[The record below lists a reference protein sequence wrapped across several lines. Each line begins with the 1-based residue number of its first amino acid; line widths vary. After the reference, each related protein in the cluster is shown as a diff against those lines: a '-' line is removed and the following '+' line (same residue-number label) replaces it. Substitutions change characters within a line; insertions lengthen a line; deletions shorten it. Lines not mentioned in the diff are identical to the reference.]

1 MMQGL
6 LDFVKTPEGQ
16 GLLAAGFG
24 AAAGARPGQPWNT
37 LGRGGMAGLMGY
49 ANAQDQQAQEAQR
62 LEMGKDR
69 EQNRAMRQMQIDMQT
84 SQLAKQ
90 KGEEQW
96 RAGLPAVMQQATQ
109 TTYGAGDEGPT
120 MTKPN
125 PAALRDYTMLPNS
138 PFADEVMKAQLFPK
152 ADDYKVVGGS
162 LVQVGQGG
170 VKPVYTAPEKPEAA
184 PSSVREYQF
193 AQGQGY
199 GGSYEQFQR
208 DMKKAGANNVN
219 VTTRVENKASE
230 SVAGQVGPILEKSLV
245 SAEGAM
251 RVLDASDRVIKAM
264 DSGKVITGPLANVR
278 VTGLQI
284 GQMLGVGGK
293 DDAEVLANTRQAI
306 RGLSEMTLQGRKEM
320 SGQGAI
326 TDRESALAEKATSG
340 DIGNLT
346 AEEVKILA
354 NASARASRYQITKHQ
369 GRVKNAGALPGM
381 GNITP
386 FFDVP
391 PMAPEKTTQPASN
404 AVPTMRYN
412 PATKKVEQVR

>member
-1 MMQGL
+1 MKGL

-37 LGRGGMAGLMGY
+37 LGRGGLAGLAGL

-62 LEMGKDR
+62 LEMNKDR
-69 EQNRAMRQMQIDMQT
+69 DQNRALRQMQMDLQT
-84 SQLAKQ
+84 SQLARQ

-120 MTKPN
+120 MTRPN
-125 PAALRDYTMLPNS
+125 PNALRDYTMLPNS

-184 PSSVREYQF
+184 PSSVREYQ
-193 AQGQGY
+193 Y
-199 GGSYEQFQR
+199 GLNDPAFNQWLTAN
-208 DMKKAGANNVN
+208 KKAGANNVN

-230 SVAGQVGPILEKSLV
+230 SVAGQVGPILEKSLI

-264 DSGKVITGPLANVR
+264 DTGKVITGPLANAR

-354 NASARASRYQITKHQ
+354 NASARASRYQIQKHQ
-369 GRVKNAGALPGM
+369 GRVKSAGVLPGM

-391 PMAPEKTTQPASN
+391 AMEPQAPTQPAG

-412 PATKKVEQVR
+412 PQTKKVEQVR

>member
-1 MMQGL
+1 MDKEGL
-6 LDFVKTPEGQ
+6 LGFIKTPEGQ
-16 GLLAAGFG
+16 GLLSAAFG
-24 AAAGARPGQPWNT
+24 GLAGARRGQPLNSI
-37 LGRGGMAGLMGY
+37 GRGGLAGLAGY
-49 ANAQDQQAQEAQR
+49 AQAQDQQTQEAQR
-62 LEMGKDR
+62 VEMNKDR
-69 EQNRAMRQMQIDMQT
+69 DQNRALRQMQMDLQT

-96 RAGLPAVMQQATQ
+96 RANLPAVMQQATQ
-109 TTYGAGDEGPT
+109 PTYGAGDEGPT
-120 MTKPN
+120 KTAAN
-125 PAALRDYTMLPNS
+125 PQLLNDYLLSQNS
-138 PFADEVMKAQLFPK
+138 PFADKVLENRLFPK
-152 ADDYKVVGGS
+152 AADYKVVNGT
-162 LVQVGQGG
+162 LVKIGADAVT
-170 VKPVYTAPEKPEAA
+170 PVYTAPEKPEAA
-184 PSSVREYQF
+184 PTSFREYQAGLADPAF
-193 AQGQGY
+193 NAWLIAN
-199 GGSYEQFQR
+199 
-208 DMKKAGANNVN
+208 KKAGANNVN
-219 VTTRVENKASE
+219 VTTRVESKASE
-230 SVAGQVGPILEKSLV
+230 SVAGQVGPILEKSLN

-391 PMAPEKTTQPASN
+391 PMAPETPAQPASN